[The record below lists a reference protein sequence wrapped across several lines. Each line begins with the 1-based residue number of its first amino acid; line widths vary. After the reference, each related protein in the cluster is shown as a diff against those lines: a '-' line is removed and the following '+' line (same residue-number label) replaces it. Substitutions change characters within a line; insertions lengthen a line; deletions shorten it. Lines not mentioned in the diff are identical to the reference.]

1 MKIIVVGA
9 GKVGTALLQQLSAE
23 GHSVTLIDINADK
36 VQRLTGELD
45 IMGITGNG
53 SSYSTLSE
61 AGMEYADVFIAVTG
75 SDELNLLCCM
85 FAKKAGHCHAIARV
99 RNPGYSHELEFI
111 KQQLGISTIINPELA
126 AATEISRL
134 LRFPAASNI
143 DTFADGRVRLIKF
156 ELKQSSG
163 LHGMQL
169 KKIGAHLGCEI
180 LVCAVE
186 RGAEVII
193 PGGDFALQAGDMVT
207 ILATQEK
214 ATDFFRKINMPTKP
228 VKSTMI
234 VGGGTIGYY
243 LAKDLLKHGIAVRI
257 VEKDMERC
265 RMMAEELPEAT
276 VLQGDAIDRTFLQSA
291 GLPLAESFV
300 ALTNLDEENVL
311 LAMYAKKH
319 TNAKLITKVNR
330 LEFDDIL
337 DGMDLGSIIYPKY
350 MTCDTIIQYVRAKQN
365 AAGSNVKTL
374 YRILDDRVEAL
385 EFTVHEKSA
394 ATGIP
399 LMQLKLKPNL
409 LVCCITR
416 GDDIIIPRGSDSLQV
431 GDSVVV
437 VSLEHGLHDLRDIL
451 AH

>member
-23 GHSVTLIDINADK
+23 GHSVTLIDTNAEK
-36 VQRLTGELD
+36 VQKLTGELD

-53 SSYSTLSE
+53 SSFSVLSE
-61 AGMEYADVFIAVTG
+61 AGMEQADVFIAVTG

-99 RNPGYSHELEFI
+99 RNPGYSHELDFI
-111 KQQLGISTIINPELA
+111 KQQMGISTIINPELA
-126 AATEISRL
+126 AAREISRL
-134 LRFPAASNI
+134 LRFPGASDI

-156 ELKQSSG
+156 ELKENSG

-169 KKIGAHLGCEI
+169 KKIGAHLGCEVLI
-180 LVCAVE
+180 CAVE

-193 PGGDFALQAGDMVT
+193 PGGDFALQTGDMVAV
-207 ILATQEK
+207 LATQEK
-214 ATDFFRKINMPTKP
+214 ATDFFKKINMPIKP
-228 VKSTMI
+228 VKNAMI

-243 LAKDLLKHGIAVRI
+243 LSKDLLKHGIAVRI
-257 VEKDMERC
+257 VEKDMEVCQRL
-265 RMMAEELPEAT
+265 AEELPQAM
-276 VLQGDAIDRTFLQSA
+276 VLQGDAIDRTVLQSA
-291 GLPLAESFV
+291 GLQLAESFV
-300 ALTNLDEENVL
+300 ALTNMDEENVL
-311 LAMYAKKH
+311 LSMYAKKH
-319 TNAKLITKVNR
+319 SHAKLVTKVNR

-337 DGMDLGSIIYPKY
+337 DGMDLGSIVYPKY
-350 MTCDTIIQYVRAKQN
+350 LTCDTIIQNVRAKQN

-399 LMQLKLKPNL
+399 LMRLKLKPNL

-416 GDDIIIPRGSDSLQV
+416 DDDIIIPRGSDCLQV
-431 GDSVVV
+431 GDNVVV
-437 VSLEHGLHDLRDIL
+437 VSLERGLHDLRDIL
-451 AH
+451 VH

>member
-1 MKIIVVGA
+1 MKIIIVGA
-9 GKVGTALLQQLSAE
+9 GKVGTALVQQLSAE
-23 GHSVTLIDINADK
+23 GHSVTLIELQADK
-36 VQRLTGELD
+36 VQRLTEELD
-45 IMGITGNG
+45 IMGITGNAT
-53 SSYSTLSE
+53 SFSVLSE
-61 AGMEYADVFIAVTG
+61 AGMENTDVFIAVTG

-85 FAKKAGHCHAIARV
+85 FAKKAGKCNAIARV

-134 LRFPAASNI
+134 LRFPAANNI

-156 ELKQSSG
+156 ELKDEHGLNGMPLKRISG
-163 LHGMQL
+163 
-169 KKIGAHLGCEI
+169 HLGSDVLI
-180 LVCAVE
+180 CAVE
-186 RGAEVII
+186 RGQDVII
-193 PGGDFALQAGDMVT
+193 PGGDFALQGGDMVT

-214 ATDFFRKINMPTKP
+214 AKAFFQKINLPTKP
-228 VKSTMI
+228 VRSAMI

-243 LAKDLLKHGIAVRI
+243 LAKDLIKHGIAVRI
-257 VEKDMERC
+257 VEKNLDRC
-265 RMMAEELPEAT
+265 NVLAEELPEAT
-276 VLQGDAIDRTFLQSA
+276 VLNGDAIDRTFLQAA
-291 GLPLAESFV
+291 GLPLTESFV

-319 TNAKLITKVNR
+319 SNAKLITKVNR

-350 MTCDTIIQYVRAKQN
+350 MTCDTIVQYVRAKQN
-365 AAGSNVKTL
+365 EAGSNVKTL

-399 LMQLKLKPNL
+399 LMQMKLKPNL

-431 GDSVVV
+431 GDNVVV
-437 VSLEHGLHDLRDIL
+437 VSLERGLHDVRDIL